1 MEATVYGDRVRTAR
15 VLRGWKSVELAEA
28 MRWVP
33 SRQTTIEQSETVQLE
48 ATVLSFLAEKLEF
61 PGQFFTS
68 QPPPGLAPNE
78 LLFRAPVATT
88 KREKT
93 YLAEFARSVGEV
105 LAWLDTY
112 HRLPPV
118 RLPTLDPNTPVADAA
133 AQTREALGIPLGQP
147 IGNLT
152 HRLERGGLPIV
163 VRNPAAREK
172 LAPTSTAEVAL
183 TERHLGYSARVGE
196 HRDRPVTILRA
207 HESWERTRWTIAHEA
222 AHVVLHG
229 SALPRNAEDQA
240 SAFAS
245 ELLAPTGC
253 LRDEMPK
260 HVTLASLTEIKLRW
274 GISLGALILH
284 LFAHDLINDERKKTL
299 QRQLYVRVNPE
310 TGRSWGKDEP
320 GMHARSVEQPTLIA
334 TWMQRCLGGTA
345 PSLIAALSGLWPAD
359 LLAQVISG
367 QRTQPQGVNKD
378 KSDREGRPG
387 KTAVINLQEWRQR
400 A

>member
-15 VLRGWKSVELAEA
+15 VLRGWKSVELAET
-28 MRWVP
+28 MGWVP
-33 SRQTTIEQSETVQLE
+33 SRQTTIEQAETVQLE
-48 ATVLSFLAEKLEF
+48 TAVLALLAEKLEF
-61 PGQFFTS
+61 PSQFFTS
-68 QPPPGLAPNE
+68 QPPPGLAPGE

-93 YLAEFARSVGEV
+93 YLAEFARSVGEL

-118 RLPTLDPNTPVADAA
+118 RLPTLDPNTPIREAA

-147 IGNLT
+147 IGNLI

-163 VRNPAAREK
+163 VRNPAARER
-172 LAPTSTAEVAL
+172 LAPLSAAEVTL
-183 TERHLGYSARVGE
+183 PERHLGYSARVGE
-196 HRDRPVTILRA
+196 HGDRPVTILRA

-222 AHVVLHG
+222 GHAVLHWPV
-229 SALPRNAEDQA
+229 LPRNAEDQA

-245 ELLAPTGC
+245 ELLAPAGY
-253 LRDEMPK
+253 LRDEMPR

-284 LFAHDLINDERKKTL
+284 LFEYDLINEERKKTL

-320 GMHARSVEQPTLIA
+320 GRHARPVEQPSLIA

-345 PSLIAALSGLWPAD
+345 PSLIATLSGLWPAD
-359 LLAQVISG
+359 LLAQIISG
-367 QRTQPQGVNKD
+367 QRGQSQGARKEG
-378 KSDREGRPG
+378 SERESRPG
-387 KTAVINLQEWRQR
+387 KSAVINLQEWRLR